1 MRGSG
6 PLRAPLAGHVGAGP
20 FWGGGGEG
28 RGQGTGRTPERTE
41 RGAGTCGVPA
51 PGTETGDGWEGAGQG
66 RDAGRGVSAGE
77 GREGAGQGAP
87 LRPSGIQLK
96 PEDWPVGEDG
106 GMQGKTVVTSE
117 APSFLPKQRR
127 A

>member
-1 MRGSG
+1 MDGR
-6 PLRAPLAGHVGAGP
+6 GAGP
-20 FWGGGGEG
+20 G
-28 RGQGTGRTPERTE
+28 R
-41 RGAGTCGVPA
+41 A
-51 PGTETGDGWEGAGQG
+51 
-66 RDAGRGVSAGE
+66 AGRGVSAGE